1 MELPDNQRTRHTA
14 GFSQVFVSG
23 EKMIFYGGPRG
34 RSQHQT
40 LSIRRNPE
48 GTIYLDDNR
57 TILTNFDP
65 KNEVIELNS
74 ISYGFKIMWKKA
86 GDSPPIMTSVNGW
99 TQRSDGGGY
108 SYDWRNHNGGYSHGG
123 GYSYGGGIF
132 LYKYEKLAYDN

>member
-1 MELPDNQRTRHTA
+1 MY
-14 GFSQVFVSG
+14 
-23 EKMIFYGGPRG
+23 I
-34 RSQHQT
+34 
-40 LSIRRNPE
+40 
-48 GTIYLDDNR
+48 DDN
-57 TILTNFDP
+57 ILTNFDP

-108 SYDWRNHNGGYSHGG
+108 SYDWRNHNGGYS
-123 GYSYGGGIF
+123 YGGGIF